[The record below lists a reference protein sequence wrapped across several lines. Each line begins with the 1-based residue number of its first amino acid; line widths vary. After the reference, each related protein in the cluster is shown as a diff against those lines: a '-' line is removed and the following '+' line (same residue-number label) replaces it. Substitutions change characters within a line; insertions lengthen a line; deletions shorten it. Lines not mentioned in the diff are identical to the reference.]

1 MKTKTKCAVLSC
13 DYVVEGF
20 IEDFPV
26 CALHD
31 ARQTRG
37 ILELG
42 ELPCAGLSSGKP
54 IVYRA
59 GITLAAEHFEP
70 KESRSGMKAFD
81 DPHMLEVPTEP
92 SRLVHPNQDLTAE

>member
-1 MKTKTKCAVLSC
+1 MTQACAVHQC
-13 DYVVEGF
+13 DYITESL
-20 IEDFPV
+20 IDDFPT

-42 ELPCAGLSSGKP
+42 ELPCAGWSGDRP

-59 GITLAAEHFEP
+59 GIALAVEHFEP
-70 KESRSGMKAFD
+70 RESRCGMKAFD
-81 DPHMLEVPTEP
+81 DPRMLEVPTEP
-92 SRLVHPNQDLTAE
+92 TNLVHPDQNLTAP

>member
-1 MKTKTKCAVLSC
+1 MKQACGVYCC
-13 DYVVEGF
+13 DYIVESA

-42 ELPCAGLSSGKP
+42 ELPCSGRSHGRP

-59 GITLAAEHFEP
+59 GIELALEHFEP
-70 KESRSGMKAFD
+70 RESRCGMKAFD
-81 DPHMLEVPTEP
+81 DPRMLEVPTEP
-92 SRLVHPNQDLTAE
+92 TRLVHPDQDLTAP

>member
-1 MKTKTKCAVLSC
+1 MTQCCAVHSC
-13 DYVVEGF
+13 DYIVEAS

-42 ELPCAGLSSGKP
+42 ELPCSGWSDDRP

-59 GITLAAEHFEP
+59 GIALAAEHFEP
-70 KESRSGMKAFD
+70 RESREGVKAFE
-81 DPHMLEVPTEP
+81 DPRILEVDPTP

>member
-1 MKTKTKCAVLSC
+1 MTQVCAVYQC

-20 IEDFPV
+20 LEDFPV

-31 ARQTRG
+31 ARQTRC

-42 ELPCAGLSSGKP
+42 ELPCKGMSHNRP

-70 KESRSGMKAFD
+70 LESRCGMKAFD
-81 DPHMLEVPTEP
+81 DPRMLEVSTEP
-92 SRLVHPNQDLTAE
+92 TNLVHPDQNLTAP